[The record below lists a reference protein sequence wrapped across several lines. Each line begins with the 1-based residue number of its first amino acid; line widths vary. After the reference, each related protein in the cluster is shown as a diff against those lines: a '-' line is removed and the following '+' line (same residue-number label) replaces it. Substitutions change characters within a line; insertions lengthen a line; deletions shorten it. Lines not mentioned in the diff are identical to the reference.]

1 MLRRNLCQ
9 IGMAFLLGVG
19 WKIYDSLYW
28 CLAFVVYVLWLLL
41 GLRPYLSVNTR
52 KGRMLFCCMAFLLGS
67 IWGMR
72 AVERQKNIQDFLAD
86 AKEIEFQ
93 GEIYKK
99 EKKADQPIYYL
110 RDVIL
115 QDQKEQITCSS
126 LILYPGSDD
135 EIIGSIYI
143 GKARIQAFRQARND
157 GNFDELSYYESSGI
171 AAKLEETEK
180 IKSIT
185 PRFYLRQVLYDLR
198 GKMARS
204 YENWLPG
211 EESGVMKTLA
221 LGERD
226 GLDAE
231 VKSLYQMA
239 GLSHV
244 LAISGL
250 HISVVG
256 MAIYHFLRRRG
267 IGFFT
272 SGILAG
278 CLVVFYGILCG
289 MGSST
294 KRAIFMYGIY
304 LLANVLGEVY
314 DSGNALMLAGIFLVV
329 QNPLCMNNTGVIFS
343 FVAVLG
349 VISFASPLV
358 EVVKGMRQEV
368 EGAEKRGLM
377 SPHLTKILDTFVF
390 TMGVQ
395 IFTLPLVARFYYEIP
410 LYSVF
415 LNLVLL
421 PLLGILLGCGL
432 IGGLVGLFWQEL
444 AGKILTVCHLILYFY
459 EWMADLTL
467 CLPGARQIVCTPA
480 WGRIFLYYGL
490 LYLELFLLKGKNGR
504 TKEKKKEKVWLRY
517 GQTLLCGLFGLVLL
531 FWPKKAQDQM
541 VMLDVGQGDG
551 IYLQSSAGN
560 HFFIDG
566 GSTDVTRVGTYRIL
580 PFLKYHGVRKIDY
593 WFVSHTD
600 LDHINGLQECL
611 ESDYKIEHLVFA
623 KAQKECLKDRDT
635 MEKLIQTANKQ
646 GSQILYMEVGDRLVS
661 GDLSLQCVGP
671 TQTISRDF
679 AGDGNAMSL
688 CLLLTCGDFQGLF
701 TGDIAMDQEVSLVA
715 EVQGVLGEETSLD
728 FLKVAHHGSKYS
740 SGGDFLDALAPE
752 IALISCG
759 KNNSYGHPGKETLE
773 RLEHVMG
780 KDDIYIT
787 MDVGQIRILFDQESK
802 AETKFAK

>member
-28 CLAFVVYVLWLLL
+28 CLAFVVYVLWLWM
-41 GLRPYLSVNTR
+41 GLRPHLPVNIR
-52 KGRMLFCCMAFLLGS
+52 KRWLCFLGLAFLLGS
-67 IWGMR
+67 VLGMS
-72 AVERQKNIQDFLAD
+72 AIQRQQHFQEFLTETR
-86 AKEIEFQ
+86 EIKFQ

-115 QDQKEQITCSS
+115 WDQKEQIVCSS
-126 LILYPGSDD
+126 VILYPRSDD

-143 GKARIQAFRQARND
+143 GKARTEAFRQARND
-157 GNFDELSYYESSGI
+157 GNFDEKAYYESSGI
-171 AAKLEETEK
+171 AAKLKETEK
-180 IKSIT
+180 IKSIL
-185 PRFYLRQVLYDLR
+185 PRFCLRQILYDLR
-198 GKMARS
+198 EGMARS
-204 YENWLPG
+204 YEKWLPG

-239 GLSHV
+239 GLSHI

-256 MAIYHFLRRRG
+256 MAIYNFLRRRG
-267 IGFFT
+267 IGFLAA
-272 SGILAG
+272 GILAG
-278 CLVVFYGILCG
+278 SLVISYGILCG

-329 QNPLCMNNTGVIFS
+329 QNPLCMKNTGVIFS

-368 EGAEKRGLM
+368 DDVEKRGLM
-377 SPHLTKILDTFVF
+377 MPYLTKILDAFAF
-390 TMGVQ
+390 SLGVQ
-395 IFTLPLVARFYYEIP
+395 AFTLPLVARFYYEIP

-415 LNLVLL
+415 LNMLLL
-421 PLLGILLGCGL
+421 PLLGLLLGCGL
-432 IGGLVGLFWQEL
+432 VGGLLGFFWQGL
-444 AGKILTVCHLILYFY
+444 AKKILMVCHVILYFY
-459 EWMADLTL
+459 EWTADLAL
-467 CLPGARQIVCTPA
+467 RLPGARQIVGAPA
-480 WGRIFLYYGL
+480 WGKIFFYYGI
-490 LYLELFLLKGKNGR
+490 LYLGLFLLKEKTGR
-504 TKEKKKEKVWLRY
+504 KEKKGKKVRCRY
-517 GQTLLCGLFGLVLL
+517 GQALLCGLLGLVLL
-531 FWPKKAQDQM
+531 FCPKKAQDQM

-566 GSTDVTRVGTYRIL
+566 GSTDVSKVGTYRIL
-580 PFLKYHGVRKIDY
+580 PFLKYHGIRGIDY

-611 ESDYKIEHLVFA
+611 ESGYEIKHLVFA
-623 KAQKECLKDRDT
+623 KAQKEGLEDRNT
-635 MEKLIQTANKQ
+635 MEQLIRTAEKQ
-646 GSQILYMEVGDRLVS
+646 GSQILYMDVGDRLVS
-661 GDLSLQCVGP
+661 GDLRLQCVGP
-671 TQTISRDF
+671 TEEIARDF

-688 CLLLTCGDFQGLF
+688 CLLLTCGDFHGLF
-701 TGDIAMDQEVSLVA
+701 TGDIAMDQEAPLVA
-715 EVQGVLGEETSLD
+715 EVGSVLGENVTLD

-740 SGGDFLDALAPE
+740 SGEDFLDALAPE

-773 RLEHVMG
+773 RLEQVTDEEH
-780 KDDIYIT
+780 IYIT
-787 MDVGQIRILFDQESK
+787 MDAGQIRVLFDRESK
-802 AETKFAK
+802 TETKFTK